1 MLSPSFTFPEGAR
14 VACTGTFKRLTNP
27 HAWIRARGG
36 HPVVWSPRVTHVL
49 VGSSMQEPSWK
60 CRHPNITLLHETT
73 IPPPAHVLWVDQ
85 YRPKRSTDILG
96 HSSTIKELTTWL
108 RDFGSATKIRA
119 ALLTGPPGI
128 GKTTTAHL
136 IAEELGYDV
145 LEMNAS
151 DERSAAAVKAIVDRC
166 ARASNIQSV
175 KPDVTTTVR
184 KRLLIMDEVDG
195 MSSGDRGGIAEIA
208 RICRSAAVAFPIV
221 CIAND
226 RQSPKIRPLASVAL
240 DIRFSRPTKTTIAKS
255 LTALLNT
262 KEGLQLRVSDVEDL
276 CERNGN
282 DIRSIL
288 NALQFLHDASNT
300 GNGCGE
306 KDAVLRMDPFS
317 ATGRVFGTS
326 ATLRERE
333 EAVFVDTGLVPL
345 MVAEGYVSAAQK
357 SRTANTVADQLE
369 DVARAADFL
378 SMWDMLDTRI
388 HRQQAW
394 VLLPAAVNTVV
405 AAARTVDGP
414 APFQLFPT
422 WLGKQSKRTKH
433 RRLLGELRGH
443 LRTPGDPTLMDTRD
457 LLRAR
462 LFKAGLGPKERV
474 AALDALGVTRDD
486 MLETLV
492 ETVFKGDEAS
502 VALDTKAKSALT
514 REWKKAHPT
523 STYTCKQGA
532 DTDNAEGADENEEV
546 DEDADEDEDLE

>member
-1 MLSPSFTFPEGAR
+1 MLSPSFTFPEGAC

-27 HAWIRARGG
+27 KAWIRARGG
-36 HPVVWSPRVTHVL
+36 HPVIWSPRVTHVL
-49 VGSSMQEPSWK
+49 VGSSVQEPLSWK
-60 CRHPNITLLHETT
+60 CRHPNITLLYEAA

-85 YRPKRSTDILG
+85 YRPKRSSEILG
-96 HSSTIKELTTWL
+96 HSSTIKELIAWL
-108 RDFGSATKIRA
+108 RDFGPTTKMRA

-175 KPDVTTTVR
+175 KSDATATER

-208 RICRSAAVAFPIV
+208 RICRSSAVAFPIV

-288 NALQFLHDASNT
+288 NALQFLHDACNT

-317 ATGRVFGTS
+317 ATGRVFGAS

-345 MVAEGYVSAAQK
+345 MVAEGYISAAQK
-357 SRTANTVADQLE
+357 SRTANTVIDQLE

-394 VLLPAAVNTVV
+394 GLLPAAVNAVV

-443 LRTPGDPTLMDTRD
+443 LCTPGDPTLMDTRD
-457 LLRAR
+457 VLRAR
-462 LFKAGLGPKERV
+462 LFKTGLGPKERV
-474 AALDALGVTRDD
+474 AALDALGMTRDD

-502 VALDTKAKSALT
+502 VTLDTKAKSALT
-514 REWKKAHPT
+514 REWKKVHPA
-523 STYTCKQGA
+523 STHTVGDRNVHA
-532 DTDNAEGADENEEV
+532 DDVIEEDIDIDDLDDEE
-546 DEDADEDEDLE
+546 